1 MHKFKIIEDR
11 ELTRIQQVAESI
23 RRDIE
28 KGLLQRNEQLPSI
41 NEFSS
46 EYKVA
51 RDTIEKA
58 YGLLKKQGYINSF
71 AGKGYFVV
79 GKKDKKLK
87 VLLVFNKLST
97 YKKMVYDSF
106 IETLGK
112 HANVDL
118 QIHHYDPHLLK
129 EIIEN
134 ALGKYHYYVIMPHF
148 YLTAKTEEYLK
159 IFEMIPEQEL
169 VILDKQIKGLKKN
182 CIEVYQDFQN
192 DIYSALADAK
202 DLLLKYDRIAVVL
215 KKEGH
220 HPREIIKGVRQFCL
234 EFNKELEVLSSAET
248 IALNKGTV
256 YIETTESDLALLIKK
271 ARQSKMIPGK
281 SIGIISFNETVLK
294 ELLDV
299 TVITTDF
306 EAMGRTAAKCILD
319 NNCRKIRNPFY
330 MIRRKTL

>member
-1 MHKFKIIEDR
+1 MHKFQIIEDR
-11 ELTRIQQVAESI
+11 GLTRIQQVAESI

-28 KGLLQRNEQLPSI
+28 KGVLQRNEQLPSI

-58 YGLLKKQGYINSF
+58 YGLLKKEGYINSF
-71 AGKGYFVV
+71 AGKGYYVA
-79 GKKDKKLK
+79 GRKEMKLK

-112 HANVDL
+112 HGKVDL
-118 QIHHYDPHLLK
+118 QIHHYNPQLLK

-148 YLTAKTEEYLK
+148 YLNAKPEEYRK

-169 VILDKQIKGLKKN
+169 VILDKQVKGFKKN

-192 DIYSALADAK
+192 DIYSALSDAD
-202 DLLLKYDRIAVVL
+202 DLLLKYKRVVVVL

-220 HPREIIKGVRQFCL
+220 HPREIIKGVQQYCF
-234 EFNKELEVLSSAET
+234 EFKKELEVLSNTDTLE
-248 IALNKGTV
+248 LEKGTV
-256 YIETTESDLALLIKK
+256 YIETTEADLALLIKK

-281 SIGIISFNETVLK
+281 DIGIISFNETVLK

-319 NNCRKIRNPFY
+319 NNFRKIRNPFY